1 MVPVY
6 GKDRSETS
14 LMLNPNAREKS
25 YNNIDLAESIITF
38 TNKTH
43 IVKLRAEI

>member
-1 MVPVY
+1 MV
-6 GKDRSETS
+6 KIADRSETS

-38 TNKTH
+38 TNKTY
-43 IVKLRAEI
+43 IAKPRAEI